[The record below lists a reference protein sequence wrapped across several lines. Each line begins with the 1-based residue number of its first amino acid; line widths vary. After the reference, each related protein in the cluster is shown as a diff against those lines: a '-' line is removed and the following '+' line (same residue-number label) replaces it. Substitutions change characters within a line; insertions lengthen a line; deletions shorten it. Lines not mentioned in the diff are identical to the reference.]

1 MLELGQCGRV
11 ALDVHEHVMRLVNLG
26 DGIGEL
32 PPSPVFEAVDPSA
45 GGGDHRT
52 VTLDHRGHLL
62 ALVGM
67 NNEYDF
73 VMTHADRS
81 LWTLVGQ
88 RLMLGVA
95 GGLPVCGG

>member
-1 MLELGQCGRV
+1 
-11 ALDVHEHVMRLVNLG
+11 MRLVNLG
-26 DGIGEL
+26 DGISEL
-32 PPSPVFEAVDPSA
+32 PPSPVFEAMDPSA
-45 GGGDHRT
+45 GRGDHRT

-67 NNEYDF
+67 NDEYDF